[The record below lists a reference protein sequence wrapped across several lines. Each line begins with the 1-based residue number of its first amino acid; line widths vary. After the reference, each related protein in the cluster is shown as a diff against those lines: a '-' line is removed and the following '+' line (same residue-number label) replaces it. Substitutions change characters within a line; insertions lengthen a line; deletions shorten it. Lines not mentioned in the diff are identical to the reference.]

1 MAFELPKGVGDFI
14 QGFEIVWRE
23 HFSLDDGKVNF
34 DLIEPTAVN
43 GSMDQM
49 QTGVTL
55 LEPLDTGRSAMRGT
69 IVHNPEH
76 AAGLGIGRLIHH
88 PVDQAIK
95 SHNAALRFAVAEK
108 LGPMNIQGGQVSKRS
123 APLVLVFDL
132 HRLAGLGCLGRMDAS
147 TGLDAGLFI
156 GRNDELVCLQ
166 GLALPDALVEVQQ
179 ACGFGSELLFR
190 CTIIWERIIVTIW
203 ANPSQARDSVSDGP
217 QFPLMC
223 AAGMRRNGIWEVAQG
238 YFGLRREGPARA

>member
-1 MAFELPKGVGDFI
+1 
-14 QGFEIVWRE
+14 
-23 HFSLDDGKVNF
+23 
-34 DLIEPTAVN
+34 
-43 GSMDQM
+43 M

-179 ACGFGSELLFR
+179 ACGFGSELR
-190 CTIIWERIIVTIW
+190 VTGK
-203 ANPSQARDSVSDGP
+203 NPTTVKPRSDGIFMQP
-217 QFPLMC
+217 APKSAIADFGHQPGLTDLLVQLGEAPAGEWQAELAGQLAGQGLNLHDQFWGEKPGGDPGGAVLPVRVSARRRSVC
-223 AAGMRRNGIWEVAQG
+223 AID
-238 YFGLRREGPARA
+238 